1 MNSVRFSSIRFG
13 CNRLEGCCCRRQ
25 LTWTGA
31 AHSTYKSHKN
41 MALSVARRTSNRN
54 KERKK
59 DKQIDRWIDRIVLW
73 GIFLDQ
79 AKRMMLLPN
88 QAVGWLVG

>member
-1 MNSVRFSSIRFG
+1 
-13 CNRLEGCCCRRQ
+13 
-25 LTWTGA
+25 
-31 AHSTYKSHKN
+31 